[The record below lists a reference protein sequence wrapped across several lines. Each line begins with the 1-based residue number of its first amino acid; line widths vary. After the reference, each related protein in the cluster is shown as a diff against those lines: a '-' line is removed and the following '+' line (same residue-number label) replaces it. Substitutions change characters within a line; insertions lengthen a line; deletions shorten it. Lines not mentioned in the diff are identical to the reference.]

1 MWAGMILSAAM
12 NKENK
17 ENIFNNSNDGN
28 NNNISI
34 TIYIALTQLQSDSPN
49 KNKEQN
55 NTNNKKPND
64 YRNVKRQR
72 NYKHSE
78 RPTTKGRLNGS

>member
-1 MWAGMILSAAM
+1 MVPCTGNWNFEQVFSSFLPEDSQVLDQVFDAGMILSAAM
-12 NKENK
+12 KKENK
-17 ENIFNNSNDGN
+17 ENICNNSNDGN

-55 NTNNKKPND
+55 NINNK
-64 YRNVKRQR
+64 
-72 NYKHSE
+72 
-78 RPTTKGRLNGS
+78 